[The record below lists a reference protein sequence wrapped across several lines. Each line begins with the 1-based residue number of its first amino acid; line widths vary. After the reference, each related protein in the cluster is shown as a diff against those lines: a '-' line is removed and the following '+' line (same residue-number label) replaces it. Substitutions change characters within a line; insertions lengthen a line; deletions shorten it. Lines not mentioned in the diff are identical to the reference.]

1 MCERLKQAVLKTAIP
16 ERVSGVQIPLPPP
29 LTRLPGRN
37 LRSSAARQDGP
48 CRRYLE
54 HNRNTIRRQTVA
66 ASLCNRIWPHCFDVM
81 VLGCGDVCRK
91 MLWRCAPAQLMST
104 AYWLL
109 HGVGRM
115 LGSLTRIAN
124 GIAGENQ
131 LDPPVLLPAFRRVVR
146 SDRHRFA
153 RLSTSCFGVSAAPW
167 PATPLRE

>member
-1 MCERLKQAVLKTAIP
+1 
-16 ERVSGVQIPLPPP
+16 
-29 LTRLPGRN
+29 
-37 LRSSAARQDGP
+37 
-48 CRRYLE
+48 
-54 HNRNTIRRQTVA
+54 
-66 ASLCNRIWPHCFDVM
+66 M

-131 LDPPVLLPAFRRVVR
+131 LDPPVLLPALRRVVR

-153 RLSTSCFGVSAAPW
+153 RLGTSCFGVSGTWLAERPSGNECDDAPLVAASFPFH
-167 PATPLRE
+167 